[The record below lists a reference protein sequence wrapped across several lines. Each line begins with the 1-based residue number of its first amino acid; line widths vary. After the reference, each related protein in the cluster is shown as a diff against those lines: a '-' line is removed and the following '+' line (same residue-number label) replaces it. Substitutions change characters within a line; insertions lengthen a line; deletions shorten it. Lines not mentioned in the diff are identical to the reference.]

1 LTREELAEIK
11 RREFTKQKIES
22 VFRNSGSSD
31 ELFDA
36 FRLAVENR
44 IKDED
49 LYKILLW
56 NKALSVDELGMYAE
70 KICREFPDI
79 SFNVCFDVGK
89 ILEATSVYG
98 SNLEL
103 ALSYFIK
110 ATRKEPGSVLPY
122 VAAAA
127 LYNKELDLPEFEN
140 LINFLKE
147 GLENVDQ
154 KSKICFALVD
164 LYKTKDEEE
173 KEKIYRKMGEKY
185 QRSGK

>member
-1 LTREELAEIK
+1 MAETK
-11 RREFTKQKIES
+11 RREITKQKIES

-31 ELFDA
+31 ELFDT

-49 LYKILLW
+49 LYKILFW

-103 ALSYFIK
+103 ALSYFMK
-110 ATRKEPGSVLPY
+110 AAGKEFGSFLPY
-122 VAAAA
+122 LAAAS

-140 LINFLKE
+140 LVRFLKE
-147 GLENVDQ
+147 GLEHADQ

-164 LYKTKDEEE
+164 LYKAKGVEE
-173 KEKIYRKMGEKY
+173 KEKRYRKMGEKY
-185 QRSGK
+185 QREGK